1 MYCEVFN
8 LFSGLIPQEGLARID
23 RGRKRQ
29 GLVPDFK
36 VRLPVGDGRPVA
48 DELALAELK
57 VITSCPTRY
66 QRNPRNAVK
75 AVDRRAALLPAEYV
89 RHARNIDRVYGR
101 VADGV
106 VGPVEAKLLSFPP
119 LQRWVFGAWGE
130 VSQDVHT
137 LVHTLATARQKY
149 QHVLEGRDR
158 WSRVSDA
165 GELAILTGQIRR
177 SLSLEGVRSQAR
189 CLLSRLDG
197 IGAGARA
204 AAKRR
209 GWAALEER
217 RMENERRA
225 HLLSLGQGR
234 LPLRRGEFLLN

>member
-1 MYCEVFN
+1 MSN
-8 LFSGLIPQEGLARID
+8 LFSALIPQEGLARID
-23 RGRKRQ
+23 QGRKRQ

-36 VRLPVGDGRPVA
+36 VRLPPGDGRPVT

-66 QRNPRNAVK
+66 QRNPRNTTK
-75 AVDRRAALLPAEYV
+75 AVDRRAALLPGEYA
-89 RHARNIDRVYGR
+89 RHARNIDRVYGG
-101 VADGV
+101 VEEGV

-137 LVHTLATARQKY
+137 LVHTLAMARQKY
-149 QHVLEGRDR
+149 QHVLEGRER
-158 WSRVSDA
+158 WRRISDA

-197 IGAGARA
+197 IGAGAA
-204 AAKRR
+204 AAARRR
-209 GWAALEER
+209 GWSALEER
-217 RMENERRA
+217 RMEKERRA
-225 HLLSLGQGR
+225 HSISLSQGR
-234 LPLRRGEFLLN
+234 LPLRRVSL

>member
-1 MYCEVFN
+1 M
-8 LFSGLIPQEGLARID
+8 
-23 RGRKRQ
+23 
-29 GLVPDFK
+29 
-36 VRLPVGDGRPVA
+36 
-48 DELALAELK
+48 
-57 VITSCPTRY
+57 
-66 QRNPRNAVK
+66 
-75 AVDRRAALLPAEYV
+75 
-89 RHARNIDRVYGR
+89 
-101 VADGV
+101 
-106 VGPVEAKLLSFPP
+106 
-119 LQRWVFGAWGE
+119 
-130 VSQDVHT
+130 
-137 LVHTLATARQKY
+137 
-149 QHVLEGRDR
+149 
-158 WSRVSDA
+158 SDA

-209 GWAALEER
+209 GWAALEEK

>member
-1 MYCEVFN
+1 M
-8 LFSGLIPQEGLARID
+8 
-23 RGRKRQ
+23 
-29 GLVPDFK
+29 
-36 VRLPVGDGRPVA
+36 
-48 DELALAELK
+48 
-57 VITSCPTRY
+57 
-66 QRNPRNAVK
+66 
-75 AVDRRAALLPAEYV
+75 
-89 RHARNIDRVYGR
+89 
-101 VADGV
+101 
-106 VGPVEAKLLSFPP
+106 
-119 LQRWVFGAWGE
+119 
-130 VSQDVHT
+130 SQDVHT

-149 QHVLEGRDR
+149 QLVLEGRDRWR